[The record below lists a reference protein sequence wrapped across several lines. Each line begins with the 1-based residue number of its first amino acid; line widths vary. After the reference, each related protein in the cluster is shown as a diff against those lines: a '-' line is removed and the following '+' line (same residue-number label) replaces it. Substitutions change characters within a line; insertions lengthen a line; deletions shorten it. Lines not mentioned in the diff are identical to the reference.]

1 MCRPASAVCA
11 ARPWSCTA
19 LSGYRRSW
27 LSHDVVAGLVLVT
40 LLVPQGMAYAELAGL
55 PAITGLYASVTCL
68 LAYAVVGRSRILV
81 LGPDSALASMIAATI
96 VATIGSGGSPPAG
109 RFQLHA
115 YVLSRS
121 RAAEDAAA
129 PTVRTPHSFGL
140 RCVALVGSWWLI
152 RTKTVQESLRLPA
165 RPERASRAYRCGR
178 VRVGKTLIEAL
189 AADQA
194 RPLSGNARYPGGG
207 FSLTAPGLHRIRGA
221 QKRGGLT
228 NVRPQRTG
236 VAVERP

>member
-1 MCRPASAVCA
+1 M
-11 ARPWSCTA
+11 
-19 LSGYRRSW
+19 
-27 LSHDVVAGLVLVT
+27 
-40 LLVPQGMAYAELAGL
+40 VPQGTAYAELAGL

-68 LAYAVVGRSRILV
+68 LAYAVVERSRILV

-109 RFQLHA
+109 RFQLYA

-121 RAAEDAAA
+121 RAAHGRRDQISTAEDAAA

-178 VRVGKTLIEAL
+178 VRVGRTLIEAL

-228 NVRPQRTG
+228 NVSPQRRG